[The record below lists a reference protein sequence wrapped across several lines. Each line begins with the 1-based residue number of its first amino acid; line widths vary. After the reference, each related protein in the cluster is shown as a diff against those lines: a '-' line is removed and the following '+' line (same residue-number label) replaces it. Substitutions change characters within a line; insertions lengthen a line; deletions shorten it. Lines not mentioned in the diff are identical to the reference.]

1 MFLVSRCPCAYSQ
14 AASLL
19 PPSRLSGLILLNSAG
34 AMNNKGVVSDWR
46 IMLVYPLF
54 LLIDLL
60 LSIKPVAAYLFN
72 SFRKKETIAKVLRS
86 VYCNKESVD
95 DELVDIIVAPSD
107 HPNALD
113 VFTSVITG
121 MPSHCLAF
129 CRRDGG
135 GTLELKFVIC

>member
-1 MFLVSRCPCAYSQ
+1 M
-14 AASLL
+14 L
-19 PPSRLSGLILLNSAG
+19 PPSRISGLVLLNSAG

-72 SFRKKETIAKVLRS
+72 SFRTKETIAKVLQS
-86 VYCNKESVD
+86 VYCNKEAVD
-95 DELVDIIVAPSD
+95 EELVDLIVAPSD

-121 MPSHCLAF
+121 RQGVLCASHEHCS
-129 CRRDGG
+129 
-135 GTLELKFVIC
+135 